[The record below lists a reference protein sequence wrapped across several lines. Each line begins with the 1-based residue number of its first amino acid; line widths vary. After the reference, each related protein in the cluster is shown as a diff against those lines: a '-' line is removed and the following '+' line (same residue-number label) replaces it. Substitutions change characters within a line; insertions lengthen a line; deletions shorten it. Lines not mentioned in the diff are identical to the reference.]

1 MRILQSATMAAIV
14 ATMLCLPL
22 GALLASLAYFAFGVP
37 LMDVLT
43 FGGTLNV
50 FATCEGIG
58 TAYVTF
64 QLAANGP
71 KFGCGSQVIV
81 QQLVTSEA
89 NTGLIR
95 VYATASAYVRWT
107 LSGNVAP

>member
-50 FATCEGIG
+50 FAG
-58 TAYVTF
+58 
-64 QLAANGP
+64 LAAWWAVA
-71 KFGCGSQVIV
+71 F
-81 QQLVTSEA
+81 LA
-89 NTGLIR
+89 AL
-95 VYATASAYVRWT
+95 VYAAFAM
-107 LSGNVAP
+107 PEP